1 MKNNRVFLAA
11 LFFSFSSFCYLGCN
25 KTDHP
30 FGIYSPNGLDVPT
43 ATATPLAG
51 VINVFV
57 VENNVAVSGVTVN
70 LKDPNG
76 NYLGNIVTGSGA
88 GAYAP
93 FSPFPVTTGI
103 WQAEVYTQGHYLD
116 ATQSFVVS
124 GGQTSVTFTAGVVG
138 TTSPVITSGPL
149 NQQYQTGNGNFGYG
163 VTYTQPGNL
172 SIPVSV
178 ELSNVL
184 PTGFSSSPATFV
196 LGLNGTILDQSN
208 VTISKTACYTSNV
221 PITFSAFDFLGN
233 LTGSTSFN
241 VTRGFQIPFSVS
253 INGTAS
259 TVGCGGPCANTTI
272 NYSVNLTSNN
282 DCNYSYSLNV
292 WGTAPGPGGLTL
304 TPFNIFTSLI
314 NGGIYSKS
322 ITFSGSNSTNTT
334 IHVNVTSP
342 IGVLNGSVQ
351 TNATFSGTAI
361 NTSY

>member
-1 MKNNRVFLAA
+1 MKTNRAFLAA
-11 LFFSFSSFCYLGCN
+11 LFFIFSSFCYLGCN

-51 VINVFV
+51 AINVFV

-208 VTISKTACYTSNV
+208 VTISKTACNTSNV
-221 PITFSAFDFLGN
+221 PVTFSAFDFFGSKIWN
-233 LTGSTSFN
+233 STSFS
-241 VTRGFQIPFSVS
+241 VTRGFQIPLSVS
-253 INGTAS
+253 INGTATTTVPPGQKTNVSFSLNLS
-259 TVGCGGPCANTTI
+259 T
-272 NYSVNLTSNN
+272 SN
-282 DCNYSYSLNV
+282 DCNYSYPINV
-292 WGTAPGPGGLTL
+292 WAVALGNFN
-304 TPFNIFTSLI
+304 TPTTIFSNNLLLL
-314 NGGIYSKS
+314 NGGSA
-322 ITFSGSNSTNTT
+322 SGSFQVGGDQHTT
-334 IHVNVTSP
+334 THIYVTVTSP
-342 IGVLNGSVQ
+342 GGKSSGSVV
-351 TNATFSGTAI
+351 TNSTFNSVALT
-361 NTSY
+361 TSY